1 MMKEITIERKYDHYE
16 VRACGNYVCT
26 ADTYA
31 EAMAE
36 ANAYLSGEAER

>member
-16 VRACGNYVCT
+16 ARVYGDYLCT
-26 ADTYA
+26 ADTYV

-36 ANAYLSGEAER
+36 ACAYVEGGER